1 MSPIALGLD
10 IFLITLLLVALA
22 VGWRLNRRLQAL
34 RDGQAGFVKAV
45 AELNG
50 AAARAEAGLK
60 ALRAASEDAHDA
72 LLDRIET
79 ARSLSL
85 KLEAATFEAQRVS
98 AASPPVTAA
107 QPSPGPMAKP
117 NPRLAVVRPAAKGLD
132 EELFE
137 DAPRTTPVRRYGGI
151 GR

>member
-22 VGWRLNRRLQAL
+22 VGWRLNRRLQTL

-45 AELNG
+45 AELDG

-79 ARSLSL
+79 ARSLSV
-85 KLEAATFEAQRVS
+85 KLEAATFEAERVR
-98 AASPPVTAA
+98 AASAPVAA
-107 QPSPGPMAKP
+107 TQSGLRSPTTP
-117 NPRLAVVRPAAKGLD
+117 NSRLAIVRPAAKGLD
-132 EELFE
+132 DELFE
-137 DAPRTTPVRRYGGI
+137 DDPRTAPGRRYGGS